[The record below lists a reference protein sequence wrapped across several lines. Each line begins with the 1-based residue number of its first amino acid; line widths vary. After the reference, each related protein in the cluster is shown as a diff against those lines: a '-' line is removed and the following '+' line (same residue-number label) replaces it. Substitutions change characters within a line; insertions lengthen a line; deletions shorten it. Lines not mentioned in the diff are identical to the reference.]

1 MKFDTSEIKV
11 PAGKLIRLTLHHVGK
26 LPKSSIGHNFVLLK
40 QGTDVTAFATKAVQ
54 EGKAPDFEVP
64 ESLLPEVIVQR
75 KTPAYYRT
83 GCS

>member
-1 MKFDTSEIKV
+1 M
-11 PAGKLIRLTLHHVGK
+11 GK